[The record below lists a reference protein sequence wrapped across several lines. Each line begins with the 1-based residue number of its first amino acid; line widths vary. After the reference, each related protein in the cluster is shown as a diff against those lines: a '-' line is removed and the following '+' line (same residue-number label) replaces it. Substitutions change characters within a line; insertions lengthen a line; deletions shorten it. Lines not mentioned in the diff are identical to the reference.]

1 MKVKGMRWWV
11 LALIVL
17 VTIINYLDRNTL
29 GIMWSR
35 IVEDLGLISR
45 EGLSDV
51 EFNDKS
57 KTLFA
62 QINMVFMVAYGLSQM
77 FSGRVYDKIGTRK
90 GFAFSALLWG
100 VSDALTAL
108 ATGVKSIMGFRAGLG
123 LGVAG
128 PWPGT
133 VKSNA
138 EWFPQKERALAQG
151 LFNAGASVGAILA
164 PILIALLCSFVGW
177 KMTFVIIGILAPLWV
192 IPWLIVNKKGP
203 KEHPW
208 ITAKE
213 REYIISGQPESKVKE
228 EKGLSWGQLLS
239 KKKSWAVIAGRFFLD
254 PIWWMF
260 VTWLPIYLGQRHHMD
275 LKALASHMWIPY
287 VGAAL
292 GSIAGGWFSSKLIS
306 LGKSVNISRKASMLI
321 GAGILLPGLIYVAF
335 VQDPMVAVLV
345 MAVILFGFQF
355 TMNNLQTL
363 CSDFFSGKSVGSLA
377 GLGGAAATL
386 GTILSIFFVPM
397 LTRGDNWTPFFIMG
411 ATLVPLSIIC
421 VFLFGGKIEHESLKK
436 QNIKQTK

>member
-35 IVEDLGLISR
+35 IVEDLGLINR

-100 VSDALTAL
+100 ISDALTSL

-123 LGVAG
+123 FGVAG

-177 KMTFVIIGILAPLWV
+177 KMTFVIIGMLAPLWV

-213 REYIISGQPESKVKE
+213 REYIISGQPESKVTE

-411 ATLVPLSIIC
+411 AALVPLSIIC

-436 QNIKQTK
+436 QHIKQTK

>member
-1 MKVKGMRWWV
+1 
-11 LALIVL
+11 
-17 VTIINYLDRNTL
+17 
-29 GIMWSR
+29 
-35 IVEDLGLISR
+35 
-45 EGLSDV
+45 
-51 EFNDKS
+51 
-57 KTLFA
+57 
-62 QINMVFMVAYGLSQM
+62 
-77 FSGRVYDKIGTRK
+77 
-90 GFAFSALLWG
+90 
-100 VSDALTAL
+100 
-108 ATGVKSIMGFRAGLG
+108 
-123 LGVAG
+123 
-128 PWPGT
+128 
-133 VKSNA
+133 
-138 EWFPQKERALAQG
+138 
-151 LFNAGASVGAILA
+151 
-164 PILIALLCSFVGW
+164 
-177 KMTFVIIGILAPLWV
+177 MTFVIIGMLAPLWV

-213 REYIISGQPESKVKE
+213 REYIISGQPESKVTE

-411 ATLVPLSIIC
+411 AALVPLSIIC

-436 QNIKQTK
+436 QHIKQTK